1 MPILYILGIIFGAG
15 AILWLLEFL
24 FKIASIVI
32 VALIIGFLVYYLSTG
47 FTQEFIHLFLLT
59 ISFFLGFSFRERVL
73 GILSSERKQI
83 ESNKSKS
90 KEIDKPKDFE
100 S

>member
-1 MPILYILGIIFGAG
+1 MVSRKISYTYFYLPFPSFLEIF
-15 AILWLLEFL
+15 
-24 FKIASIVI
+24 
-32 VALIIGFLVYYLSTG
+32 
-47 FTQEFIHLFLLT
+47 
-59 ISFFLGFSFRERVL
+59 
-73 GILSSERKQI
+73 SSERKQI